1 MSHGNETSHSPQVS
15 AAASSNPWIR
25 DEDARLT
32 TGGGRYT
39 NDIHVANAAHMA
51 IVRSPYASARILSI
65 DTSDALAMPGV
76 LAVFTGKDGRAAG
89 FGIIEPAPRHKQ
101 PDGSDMFITPY
112 DVLAEERVRF
122 VGDVVAVVVADT
134 AEQAEDAREAI
145 LVDYEELPAVTDVA
159 NAFEDGAPLVWDE
172 APGNVGYRF
181 TAGNEDGAEQGF
193 AAADHVTELTFRI
206 TRLTTCAMEPRA
218 AIGEYDP
225 ASDRYT
231 LNLGTQTTHTIR
243 NYTAKQLG
251 GIDKDK
257 IRVVTHD
264 VGGSF
269 GMKNAPMPEYPLVL
283 WMAKMV
289 GRPVRWLA
297 SRNESFLGDPHAR
310 DNLTTAKLALDKDG
324 HFLAMKVE
332 TLANM
337 GAYFNRMTPQ
347 ASTGNIGGL
356 AGVYRTPAIHAVVYG
371 MHTHTQPTT
380 PYRGAGRP
388 EATYAIERLIDIA
401 AAEMGIDRAEIRR
414 KNLIQPDEMPFK
426 TGLTFTY
433 DSGDFPAIL
442 EETLKAADWDGFEAR
457 RKDSAARGLLRG
469 VGLVN
474 PIELAG
480 GPFGKPFAEF
490 AEIRFDDNGNAKLL
504 MGSQDCGQG
513 FNSTFKLMTKQMLG
527 LADDRLNVVT
537 GDTDQVKN
545 GVGTFGS
552 RTMCTGGTALY
563 RAAEEVK
570 RKALEMASEEL
581 EVNAEDIVFE
591 DGIFRVAG
599 TDASI
604 HLHELAAKAPQRLGA
619 ESMEAPENATFPN
632 GCHVCEVEIDPE
644 TGRTDLVSYVV
655 IDDVGTVVNP
665 QLVKGQIHGGV
676 AQGYG
681 QAVGEEIL
689 FDEDS
694 GQLITGSFM
703 DYRMPRGGDLPSIE
717 VRSHPVPTPVNPLG
731 VKGAGEAG
739 TVGALPAVINAIVHA
754 LEPYGVR
761 HIEMPATPERIWQT
775 IQQARMGQE
784 KR

>member
-1 MSHGNETSHSPQVS
+1 MSLGNETSRATEN
-15 AAASSNPWIR
+15 AAATNSNPWVR
-25 DEDARLT
+25 EEDARLT

-39 NDIHVANAAHMA
+39 NDIHMADEVHMT
-51 IVRSPYASARILSI
+51 IVRSPYASARIVSI
-65 DTSDALAMPGV
+65 DSSDALAMPGV
-76 LAVFTGKDGRAAG
+76 LAIFTGADGRAAN
-89 FGIIEPAPRHKQ
+89 FGTIDPAPRFKR
-101 PDGSDMFITPY
+101 PDGSDMFITRY
-112 DVLAEERVRF
+112 DVLADERVRF
-122 VGDVVAVVVADT
+122 VGDMVAVVVAET
-134 AEQAEDAREAI
+134 AHQAEDAREAI
-145 LVDYEELPAVTDVA
+145 LIDYEDLPAVTDIEL
-159 NAFEDGAPLVWDE
+159 AFRDGAPQVWDE
-172 APGNVGYRF
+172 APGNVGF
-181 TAGNEDGAEQGF
+181 LFAVGDKDAVDAGF
-193 AAADHVTELTFRI
+193 AAADHVVEQTFRI
-206 TRLTTCAMEPRA
+206 SRLTACAMEPRA
-218 AIGEYDP
+218 AIGEYD
-225 ASDRYT
+225 AANDSYT
-231 LNLGTQTTHTIR
+231 LHVGTQTTHTVR
-243 NYTAKQLG
+243 EYTAKQLG
-251 GIDKDK
+251 GIPKEK

-269 GMKNAPMPEYPLVL
+269 GMKNAPMPEYPMVL

-310 DNLTTAKLALDKDG
+310 DNLTTASLALDKDG
-324 HFLAMKVE
+324 HFLAMRAN

-337 GAYFNRMTPQ
+337 GAYYNRMTPQ
-347 ASTGNIGGL
+347 ASTANIGGL
-356 AGVYRTPAIHAVVYG
+356 AGVYRTPAIRAEVYG

-388 EATYAIERLIDIA
+388 ESTYAIERLIDIA

-414 KNLIQPDEMPFK
+414 KNLIQPDQMPFK

-442 EETLKAADWDGFEAR
+442 EETLQAADWDGFEAR
-457 RKDSAARGLLRG
+457 RKASAARGLLRG
-469 VGLVN
+469 AALVN
-474 PIELAG
+474 PIEVAG

-490 AEIRFDDNGNAKLL
+490 AEIRFDDSGNAKLL
-504 MGSQDCGQG
+504 MGSQDVGQG
-513 FNSTFKLMTKQMLG
+513 FRSTFKLMAKQMLG
-527 LADDRLNVVT
+527 FEDDRLDVVT
-537 GDTDQVKN
+537 GDTDVVKD

-581 EVNAEDIVFE
+581 EAAIEDIVF
-591 DGIFRVAG
+591 DNGTFRVTG
-599 TDASI
+599 TDAAI
-604 HLHELAAKAPQRLGA
+604 HLHDLAAKAPERLSA
-619 ESMEAPENATFPN
+619 EVKEAPENATFPN

-644 TGRTDLVSYVV
+644 TGQTDLVSYVV
-655 IDDVGTVVNP
+655 VDDVGTVINP
-665 QLVKGQIHGGV
+665 MLVKGQIQGGV

-689 FDEDS
+689 YDEES

-703 DYRMPRGGDLPSIE
+703 DYRMPRGSDMPPVD
-717 VRSHPVPTPVNPLG
+717 VRSHPVPSPVNPLG

-775 IQQARMGQE
+775 IQDAKSASENR
-784 KR
+784 